1 VEHVLPQMFGSY
13 EPDNLV
19 LNDVCGACNNDFS
32 KLEQALGRDTPEAL
46 QRIVHGL
53 KPFSA
58 ASELENRRATYFVD
72 RPGPWYGAR
81 VILAGDHEMYPVFLP
96 QAAFQLSEGAPWE
109 WLLEEKITASGI
121 EPYLGKR
128 YRVKVTGDS
137 ESEIERL
144 REKLESFG
152 VIFSDAHSL
161 EVPTGDDGRLELGI
175 QAVIDDIVLRA
186 ITKIAF
192 NYLAYIAGASFV
204 LAHDFDTVRQYIR
217 AGEPGNWSPVSL
229 RRHQLVLRD
238 ASHSQPTVHSLELGW
253 SEDGTSP
260 VAHVTFFNGNTYR
273 VTFTWN
279 YHGIW
284 RPLRI
289 GHHFDMQTRRI
300 RVSPQLGIAPDVP
313 RHGR

>member
-1 VEHVLPQMFGSY
+1 MFGRF
-13 EPDNLV
+13 EPDNPV
-19 LNDVCGACNNDFS
+19 LNDVCGVCNNDFS

-96 QAAFQLSEGAPWE
+96 QAAFQLAEEAPWE
-109 WLLEEKITASGI
+109 WILEEQITA
-121 EPYLGKR
+121 EAMRPYIGKR
-128 YRVKVTGDS
+128 YRVKLTGDS
-137 ESEIERL
+137 EIEVECVRK
-144 REKLESFG
+144 KLESVG
-152 VIFSDAHSL
+152 VTFAEVHPL
-161 EVPTGDDGRLELGI
+161 EVPPGDDGKLRLGI

-186 ITKIAF
+186 ITKIGF
-192 NYLAYIAGASFV
+192 NYLAYIAGAAFV
-204 LAHDFDTVRQYIR
+204 LDQDFDAVRQYIR
-217 AGEPGNWSPVSL
+217 AGAPGKWSPVSL
-229 RRHQLVLRD
+229 RRHQFLLRD
-238 ASHSQPTVHSLELGW
+238 AAQLKQNVRHSLELAW

-260 VAHVTFFNGNTYR
+260 VAQVTFFSGNTYH

-289 GHHFDMQTRRI
+289 GHHFDLQTRQI
-300 RVSPQLGIAPDVP
+300 SISPGESLRLV
-313 RHGR
+313 

>member
-1 VEHVLPQMFGSY
+1 VEHVLPQMFGRY

-19 LNDVCGACNNDFS
+19 LSDVCGVCNNDFS

-58 ASELENRRATYFVD
+58 ASELENRRVTYFVD

-81 VILAGDHEMYPVFLP
+81 IVLAGDHEMYPVFLP
-96 QAAFQLSEGAPWE
+96 QAAFQRSEGAPWE
-109 WLLEEKITASGI
+109 WLLEEQITAESI
-121 EPYLGKR
+121 QPYLGKR
-128 YRVKVTGDS
+128 YRVKLTGDS
-137 ESEIERL
+137 ETEIERV
-144 REKLESFG
+144 REKLEDLSVTFPD
-152 VIFSDAHSL
+152 VHPL
-161 EVPTGDDGRLELGI
+161 EVPTGDDGKLELGLH
-175 QAVIDDIVLRA
+175 AVVDDIVLRA

-192 NYLAYIAGASFV
+192 NYLAYIAGAAFV
-204 LAHDFDTVRQYIR
+204 LHQDFDTVRQYIR
-217 AGEPGNWSPVSL
+217 AGGPGNWSPVSL
-229 RRHQLVLRD
+229 RRHQFILRD
-238 ASHSQPTVHSLELGW
+238 ASQTQPDAGHSLELAW
-253 SEDGTSP
+253 SEDGRSP

-289 GHHFDMQTRRI
+289 GHHFDLQTRRI
-300 RVSPQLGIAPDVP
+300 CVSPREG
-313 RHGR
+313 